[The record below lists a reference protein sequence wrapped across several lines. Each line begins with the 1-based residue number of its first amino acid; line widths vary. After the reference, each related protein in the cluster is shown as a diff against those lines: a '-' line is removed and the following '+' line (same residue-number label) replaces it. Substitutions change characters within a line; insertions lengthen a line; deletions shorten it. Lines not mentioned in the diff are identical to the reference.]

1 MINADDMQSWAYLL
15 APTFQFVN
23 TAGKPLTEG
32 YIEVYIAGTRN
43 KYYCASDF
51 NGTLHPFQIPLD
63 SLGANIVLADPDQA
77 YDVYVYNKYGSL
89 VMSRYHVSP
98 GMAGGSGVLS
108 ITITSE
114 DGTVSVNNDG
124 NGNFD
129 LSIQDTVD
137 RIDALEQAVSGL
149 SADSS
154 VGYAIAH
161 AYTVELDG
169 TFDLVNDA
177 VTGIGYTPNMDG
189 FRLKSGHVYQF
200 NFNALFE
207 NGAFDRNCSGKL
219 YLEGPNTIAQ
229 EWKFDLDD
237 SYYHSQSIN
246 GSTVLVTPNDLN
258 YYDVKLKLAWDV
270 DYPNKPNVDLNKISI
285 VDITTLLSTTVS
297 GIGGNYTGG
306 DGIFVND
313 ETYVISVDMDYI
325 NSHLNIDATEII
337 ASAVNLATAYTDAR
351 VTSVSGD
358 LVNLI
363 AEVSASIPTGI
374 EQVQSDWNEQDS
386 SSPAYIQHKPDLS
399 VYATNASLTAVSS
412 VLQSEIDAISGAI
425 PTDYVTHNEVSAV
438 SGNIIE
444 YVNSVS
450 GDLVE
455 TINNVSGDII
465 HTVESVSGDI
475 IETVNNVSG
484 DIIHTVETV
493 SGDIIETITTV
504 SGDIIETVN
513 NVSGDIIHTVESVS
527 GNLVEIIETATAN
540 IPEQVN
546 ADWEAV
552 SGKAEILNKPD
563 LSVYATHEEVSG
575 VSAVLNERI
584 NNVSGDLIETIT
596 TVSGDIIN
604 TVETVSAVLEGDI
617 VSAIQVATGAI
628 PEQVNSDWN
637 AVSGKAEILNKPD
650 LSIYATHDELVDA
663 VTAVSSMIPDDYVT
677 HSEVSAV
684 SANLVNYV
692 NSVSGDI
699 TNYVD
704 ESIVSAI
711 NVATGS
717 FEQVQS
723 DWTEDDTNDPAYIQN
738 KPNEIEIVA
747 GQNIGIF
754 SDASTITIA
763 ASATDLSDY
772 ATHSEIS
779 SVSGTLNT
787 AIANKK
793 DKQTAYSSSGSNTKT
808 ITNVSQNANGEI
820 SVTYSNISYPQQTP
834 SVEIVSPSGTLNISS
849 STSGNTKTFSID
861 VAPTS
866 GIEYGQFYATN
877 ITGAATMARTKGNI
891 DITNDGKIKLKQG
904 QSYHVTVRGR
914 YNQSVLKDNY
924 SYASY
929 IEYVTNNS
937 ININVDESRS
947 GSQYFELSYDLF
959 KLNSDTDYY
968 VFFTLDDATV
978 NDLFIDIH
986 SLANVGS
993 NGSSGGSSPEY
1004 DAGYGIQI
1012 LNNVISV
1019 SGIAPQVQSDWNQ
1032 TNTSSVDYIKNKP
1045 EEYGLLA
1052 GDNISITASGNNFI
1066 ISSTASAATGIDYQA
1081 GYGIDITG
1089 DTISVVSSIIPDAQI
1104 NSDWTA
1110 TSGKAEILNKPNESE
1125 LIAGA
1130 GVSITA
1136 SGSNYI
1142 ISAVVTGSPVISGY
1156 VTEAELQTVSGNIV
1170 NQIPDVSNLATK
1182 TELATVS
1189 ASIPDISGLA
1199 TEAELQIVSAAI
1211 PDVSGFATVE
1221 LVSAVSGKLPT
1232 TELGKF
1238 TIHSNVSGG
1247 PIEVICP
1254 TDQGFP
1260 IATVILDNNAVSGTT
1275 GNGTS
1280 SVMIVYKSPGYDN
1293 DYYSTEGSAILHI
1306 PAAVS
1311 GLYSLQLV
1319 YAPNSNPAST
1329 NGPSFLNPQ
1338 YFYSGTS
1345 DYVLAAGDYDLNIIT
1360 NAVPQTPGG
1369 YGKYIT
1375 LQASGP
1381 APDLQALLNSSVSL
1395 AVRHPELGITV
1406 NLDRYKLG
1414 NTSTTTNTSGL
1425 TQAVVYTDPTTKKQ
1439 SVYLPSYAPNNWNLK
1454 TAVFL
1459 QYGSSSFG
1467 YSNADT
1473 SHDYIAYKYNSTTR
1487 NYEFAELVHTD
1498 YNAKKF
1504 TFARTYDG
1512 AIEYWIADCT
1522 NGYYSTVWSTETISC
1537 GSTYTAGTGIDITND
1552 VISVDDTVIT
1562 TGASGVS
1569 LPNAKFEIDTNGQA
1583 YKVVS
1588 TSTESSYGSWN
1599 GDGSF
1604 AYGNGYS
1611 LPTRNA
1617 DGYGTLK
1624 AGTYRFTLA
1633 EEMNS
1638 IKVYVSG
1645 NTAAAYNGMVI
1656 PATNHVA
1663 DLIITEDLTFIPYS
1677 QGYDWITI
1685 NGYSNSD
1692 GTGTTYPGLWSNNS
1706 SAVYISP
1713 VVKEEYITE
1722 TALTEAI
1729 SAVTGAVVY
1738 QAGDYIGITDD
1749 TISVTGI
1756 TDLVAGDNIT
1766 ITASGSSAIISATGG
1781 GEGDVTRAEL
1791 ASVSGTLETEI
1802 QVVSAA
1808 LDSADIP
1815 TGVSGLVA
1823 GDNISLT
1830 ASGSNYVI
1838 SCTVTGDVT
1847 RAELVS
1853 VSGVLESQ
1861 IQTVSAAIPTLADL
1875 NTQGITD
1882 IQVVQ
1887 TLPAAPVS
1895 TVLYLI
1901 PET

>member
-1 MINADDMQSWAYLL
+1 MVTSDNMQQWAYLL
-15 APTFQFVN
+15 SPTFQFVN
-23 TAGKPLTEG
+23 SAGKPLTEG

-63 SLGANIVLADPDQA
+63 SLGANIVLSDPDQA

-108 ITITSE
+108 ITIGSE
-114 DGTVSVNNDG
+114 DGTVSVTNDG

-337 ASAVNLATAYTDAR
+337 ASAVNIATAYTDAR

-386 SSPAYIQHKPDLS
+386 SSPAYINNKPDLTI
-399 VYATNASLTAVSS
+399 YATNASVSAVSS
-412 VLQSEIDAISGAI
+412 VLQSEIEAISGAI
-425 PTDYVTHNEVSAV
+425 PTDYVTHDEVSAV

-465 HTVESVSGDI
+465 NTVESVSGDI

-527 GNLVEIIETATAN
+527 GDLVEIIETATAN

-584 NNVSGDLIETIT
+584 NNVSGDIIETIT

-604 TVETVSAVLEGDI
+604 TVETVSAVLEGEI

-628 PEQVNSDWN
+628 PEQVNADWN

-663 VTAVSSMIPDDYVT
+663 VTAVSSMIPTDYVT
-677 HSEVSAV
+677 HNEVSAV

-738 KPNEIEIVA
+738 KPNEIELIA

-754 SDASTITIA
+754 SNDTTITIA

-772 ATHSEIS
+772 ATHSEVS
-779 SVSGTLNT
+779 AVSGSIVNQ
-787 AIANKK
+787 IP
-793 DKQTAYSSSGSNTKT
+793 DISGLATRTEVN
-808 ITNVSQNANGEI
+808 NVSGVLETEIQIVSAAIGEQVPNVSI
-820 SVTYSNISYPQQTP
+820 Q
-834 SVEIVSPSGTLNISS
+834 SPSGTLVV
-849 STSGNTKTFSID
+849 TETVSGNNKIYSID

-924 SYASY
+924 GYASY

-937 ININVDESRS
+937 ININVDESRN

-1052 GDNISITASGNNFI
+1052 GDNISITASGTNFI
-1066 ISSTASAATGIDYQA
+1066 ISSTASSVEPIDYQA

-1089 DTISVVSSIIPDAQI
+1089 DTISVDASIIPSTSAYATHTEVY
-1104 NSDWTA
+1104 NATVTA
-1110 TSGKAEILNKPNESE
+1110 IQSVT
-1125 LIAGA
+1125 
-1130 GVSITA
+1130 SIT
-1136 SGSNYI
+1136 
-1142 ISAVVTGSPVISGY
+1142 PVISGY
-1156 VTEAELQTVSGNIV
+1156 VTEAELQTVSGSLHTEIV
-1170 NQIPDVSNLATK
+1170 NVSAAIPTGFNQVQSDWNQTIVSAVDYIKNKPEEAGLIAGDNISITASGNNFVVNATVPDVSNLATK

-1189 ASIPDISGLA
+1189 AQIPDISGLA
-1199 TEAELQIVSAAI
+1199 TNADLQIVSAAI
-1211 PDVSGFATVE
+1211 PDVSNLATKTEVQAVE
-1221 LVSAVSGKLPT
+1221 TNVQIVSAAIPTLPTEEEVEFEELDLSDYALASAIPDVSNLATKSELQTVSAAIPDVSQYATHSEVNTVSG
-1232 TELGKF
+1232 
-1238 TIHSNVSGG
+1238 TIVALIPDVSSLASKS
-1247 PIEVICP
+1247 EV
-1254 TDQGFP
+1254 
-1260 IATVILDNNAVSGTT
+1260 NAVSGTLQTEIVAISGAMVDVPT
-1275 GNGTS
+1275 G
-1280 SVMIVYKSPGYDN
+1280 
-1293 DYYSTEGSAILHI
+1293 
-1306 PAAVS
+1306 VS
-1311 GLYSLQLV
+1311 GV
-1319 YAPNSNPAST
+1319 
-1329 NGPSFLNPQ
+1329 
-1338 YFYSGTS
+1338 
-1345 DYVLAAGDYDLNIIT
+1345 
-1360 NAVPQTPGG
+1360 
-1369 YGKYIT
+1369 
-1375 LQASGP
+1375 
-1381 APDLQALLNSSVSL
+1381 
-1395 AVRHPELGITV
+1395 
-1406 NLDRYKLG
+1406 
-1414 NTSTTTNTSGL
+1414 
-1425 TQAVVYTDPTTKKQ
+1425 
-1439 SVYLPSYAPNNWNLK
+1439 
-1454 TAVFL
+1454 
-1459 QYGSSSFG
+1459 
-1467 YSNADT
+1467 
-1473 SHDYIAYKYNSTTR
+1473 
-1487 NYEFAELVHTD
+1487 
-1498 YNAKKF
+1498 
-1504 TFARTYDG
+1504 
-1512 AIEYWIADCT
+1512 
-1522 NGYYSTVWSTETISC
+1522 
-1537 GSTYTAGTGIDITND
+1537 
-1552 VISVDDTVIT
+1552 
-1562 TGASGVS
+1562 
-1569 LPNAKFEIDTNGQA
+1569 
-1583 YKVVS
+1583 
-1588 TSTESSYGSWN
+1588 
-1599 GDGSF
+1599 
-1604 AYGNGYS
+1604 
-1611 LPTRNA
+1611 
-1617 DGYGTLK
+1617 
-1624 AGTYRFTLA
+1624 
-1633 EEMNS
+1633 
-1638 IKVYVSG
+1638 
-1645 NTAAAYNGMVI
+1645 
-1656 PATNHVA
+1656 
-1663 DLIITEDLTFIPYS
+1663 
-1677 QGYDWITI
+1677 
-1685 NGYSNSD
+1685 
-1692 GTGTTYPGLWSNNS
+1692 
-1706 SAVYISP
+1706 
-1713 VVKEEYITE
+1713 
-1722 TALTEAI
+1722 
-1729 SAVTGAVVY
+1729 
-1738 QAGDYIGITDD
+1738 
-1749 TISVTGI
+1749 
-1756 TDLVAGDNIT
+1756 VAGQGIA
-1766 ITASGSSAIISATGG
+1766 ITASGSDYVISCTVTGG
-1781 GEGDVTRAEL
+1781 GAGDVTRAEL
-1791 ASVSGTLETEI
+1791 ISVSGTLEAEIQVVSAAIPDTSNLATKSELQTVSASIPDVSNLATKIEVSTASGTLNTKIDNVSAAIPTLPSEEEVEFEELDLSDYALASAIPDVSNLATKSEVNTVSGILETEI
-1802 QVVSAA
+1802 QTVSAA

-1823 GDNISLT
+1823 GENITIT

-1838 SCTVTGDVT
+1838 SGQADGGSTYSAGDYIGITNNTISVTGITDVI
-1847 RAELVS
+1847 AGNCVS
-1853 VSGVLESQ
+1853 ITSSGN
-1861 IQTVSAAIPTLADL
+1861 SAVIDWTTTA
-1875 NTQGITD
+1875 GITD
-1882 IQVVQ
+1882 IQMVNS
-1887 TLPAAPVS
+1887 LPASPVS

-1901 PET
+1901 PEV

>member
-15 APTFQFVN
+15 APTFQFIN
-23 TAGKPLTEG
+23 SAGKPLTEG
-32 YIEVYIAGTRN
+32 WLEVYIAGTRD

-63 SLGANIVLADPDQA
+63 SLGANIVLADPNQA

-89 VMSRYHVSP
+89 IMSRYHVSP
-98 GMAGGSGVLS
+98 GMAGGSGVLN

-137 RIDALEQAVSGL
+137 RIEVLEQTVSGL
-149 SADSS
+149 SANSS

-169 TFDLVNDA
+169 SFDLISDA

-246 GSTVLVTPNDLN
+246 GSTVLVTPKDLN

-297 GIGGNYTGG
+297 GVGGNYTGG

-325 NSHLNIDATEII
+325 NSHLNIDASEII
-337 ASAVNLATAYTDAR
+337 ASAVNIATAYTDAR
-351 VTSVSGD
+351 VTTVSGD

-363 AEVSASIPTGI
+363 AEVSASIPTGTVT
-374 EQVQSDWNEQDS
+374 QVQSDWTEQDS

-399 VYATNASLTAVSS
+399 VYATNASLSAVSS

-465 HTVESVSGDI
+465 HTVESVSGD
-475 IETVNNVSG
+475 
-484 DIIHTVETV
+484 
-493 SGDIIETITTV
+493 
-504 SGDIIETVN
+504 
-513 NVSGDIIHTVESVS
+513 
-527 GNLVEIIETATAN
+527 LVEIIETATAN

-628 PEQVNSDWN
+628 PEQVNADWN

-663 VTAVSSMIPDDYVT
+663 VTAVSSMIPTDYVT
-677 HSEVSAV
+677 HNEVSAV

-723 DWTEDDTNDPAYIQN
+723 DWTEDDTNDPSYIQN

-754 SDASTITIA
+754 SDATTITIA

-772 ATHSEIS
+772 ATHSEVSAVSASIVNQIPDIS
-779 SVSGTLNT
+779 GLATRTEVNTVSGVLESEIQAVSAAIGEQVPNVSIQSTSGTLVINET
-787 AIANKK
+787 
-793 DKQTAYSSSGSNTKT
+793 
-808 ITNVSQNANGEI
+808 V
-820 SVTYSNISYPQQTP
+820 
-834 SVEIVSPSGTLNISS
+834 
-849 STSGNTKTFSID
+849 SGNNKIYSID

-877 ITGAATMARTKGNI
+877 ITGAATMSRTKGNI

-924 SYASY
+924 GYASY

-937 ININVDESRS
+937 ININVDESRN

-978 NDLFIDIH
+978 NDLFIDVH
-986 SLANVGS
+986 SLANVGG

-1019 SGIAPQVQSDWNQ
+1019 SGIAPQIQSDWNQ
-1032 TNTSSVDYIKNKP
+1032 TNISSVDYIKNKP

-1052 GDNISITASGNNFI
+1052 GDNISITASGNNFV
-1066 ISSTASAATGIDYQA
+1066 ISSTASASSGTNYQA

-1089 DTISVVSSIIPDAQI
+1089 DIISVDASIIPSTSAYATHTEVNNVSAAIIAQI
-1104 NSDWTA
+1104 PEQQVNSDWTA
-1110 TSGKAEILNKPNESE
+1110 TSGVAEILNKPNESE

-1156 VTEAELQTVSGNIV
+1156 VTEAELETVSGNIV

-1182 TELATVS
+1182 QEVATVS
-1189 ASIPDISGLA
+1189 GMIPDISGLA
-1199 TEAELQIVSAAI
+1199 TNADLQIVSAAI
-1211 PDVSGFATVE
+1211 PDVSNFATKTEVSNVE
-1221 LVSAVSGKLPT
+1221 ADVQIVSAAIPTLPTEEEVEFEELDLSNYALASAIPDVSQYATHSEVNTVSG
-1232 TELGKF
+1232 
-1238 TIHSNVSGG
+1238 TIVDLIPDVSSLASKS
-1247 PIEVICP
+1247 EV
-1254 TDQGFP
+1254 
-1260 IATVILDNNAVSGTT
+1260 NAVSGTLQTEIVAISGAMVDVPT
-1275 GNGTS
+1275 GVSGVVAGQGIAITASGSDYVISCTVTGGGSGDVTRAELVAVSGNLETEIQVVSAAIPDTTDMATKTWVGNQGYLTSIPSTYVTDTELNG
-1280 SVMIVYKSPGYDN
+1280 
-1293 DYYSTEGSAILHI
+1293 
-1306 PAAVS
+1306 AVS
-1311 GLYSLQLV
+1311 GLATKTEVQTVSAAIPDVSSLATKVELSTASGTLNTKIDNVSAAIPTLPSEEEVEFEELDLSDYALV
-1319 YAPNSNPAST
+1319 SAVPTVQINSN
-1329 NGPSFLNPQ
+1329 NQ
-1338 YFYSGTS
+1338 VTS
-1345 DYVLAAGDYDLNIIT
+1345 INNYPLA
-1360 NAVPQTPGG
+1360 GG
-1369 YGKYIT
+1369 G
-1375 LQASGP
+1375 G
-1381 APDLQALLNSSVSL
+1381 
-1395 AVRHPELGITV
+1395 
-1406 NLDRYKLG
+1406 
-1414 NTSTTTNTSGL
+1414 
-1425 TQAVVYTDPTTKKQ
+1425 
-1439 SVYLPSYAPNNWNLK
+1439 
-1454 TAVFL
+1454 
-1459 QYGSSSFG
+1459 GSS
-1467 YSNADT
+1467 YS
-1473 SHDYIAYKYNSTTR
+1473 
-1487 NYEFAELVHTD
+1487 
-1498 YNAKKF
+1498 
-1504 TFARTYDG
+1504 
-1512 AIEYWIADCT
+1512 
-1522 NGYYSTVWSTETISC
+1522 
-1537 GSTYTAGTGIDITND
+1537 AGTGIDITNN
-1552 VISVDDTVIT
+1552 VISIDNTVALKSEVQTVSAAIPT
-1562 TGASGVS
+1562 LPSEEEIEFEEFDLSSVPTGVS
-1569 LPNAKFEIDTNGQA
+1569 G
-1583 YKVVS
+1583 
-1588 TSTESSYGSWN
+1588 
-1599 GDGSF
+1599 
-1604 AYGNGYS
+1604 
-1611 LPTRNA
+1611 
-1617 DGYGTLK
+1617 
-1624 AGTYRFTLA
+1624 
-1633 EEMNS
+1633 
-1638 IKVYVSG
+1638 
-1645 NTAAAYNGMVI
+1645 
-1656 PATNHVA
+1656 
-1663 DLIITEDLTFIPYS
+1663 
-1677 QGYDWITI
+1677 
-1685 NGYSNSD
+1685 
-1692 GTGTTYPGLWSNNS
+1692 
-1706 SAVYISP
+1706 
-1713 VVKEEYITE
+1713 
-1722 TALTEAI
+1722 
-1729 SAVTGAVVY
+1729 
-1738 QAGDYIGITDD
+1738 
-1749 TISVTGI
+1749 
-1756 TDLVAGDNIT
+1756 LVAGDNIT
-1766 ITASGSSAIISATGG
+1766 ITASGS
-1781 GEGDVTRAEL
+1781 
-1791 ASVSGTLETEI
+1791 
-1802 QVVSAA
+1802 
-1808 LDSADIP
+1808 
-1815 TGVSGLVA
+1815 
-1823 GDNISLT
+1823 
-1830 ASGSNYVI
+1830 NYVI
-1838 SCTVTGDVT
+1838 SGQAGGGSTYSAGDYIGITNNTISVTGITDVVAGNCISIT
-1847 RAELVS
+1847 S
-1853 VSGVLESQ
+1853 SGN
-1861 IQTVSAAIPTLADL
+1861 SAVIDW
-1875 NTQGITD
+1875 NTTAGITD
-1882 IQVVQ
+1882 IQMVNS
-1887 TLPAAPVS
+1887 LPASPVS

>member
-32 YIEVYIAGTRN
+32 WLEVYIAGTRD

-89 VMSRYHVSP
+89 IMSRYHVSP
-98 GMAGGSGVLS
+98 GMAGGSGVLN

-137 RIDALEQAVSGL
+137 RIEVLEQTVSGL
-149 SADSS
+149 SANSS

-169 TFDLVNDA
+169 SFDLISDA

-297 GIGGNYTGG
+297 GVGGNYTGG

-325 NSHLNIDATEII
+325 NSHLNIDASEII
-337 ASAVNLATAYTDAR
+337 ASAVNIATAYTDAR
-351 VTSVSGD
+351 VTTVSGD

-374 EQVQSDWNEQDS
+374 EQVQSDWTEQDS
-386 SSPAYIQHKPDLS
+386 SSPAYIQHKPDLT
-399 VYATNASLTAVSS
+399 VYAANASLTAVSS

-425 PTDYVTHNEVSAV
+425 PTDYVTHDEVSAV

-465 HTVESVSGDI
+465 NTVESVSGDI
-475 IETVNNVSG
+475 IET
-484 DIIHTVETV
+484 ITTV
-493 SGDIIETITTV
+493 SGDIIETINNV

-527 GNLVEIIETATAN
+527 GDLVEIIETATAN
-540 IPEQVN
+540 IPEQIN

-628 PEQVNSDWN
+628 PEQVNADWN

-677 HSEVSAV
+677 HNEVSAV

-754 SDASTITIA
+754 SDATTITIA
-763 ASATDLSDY
+763 ASATDLSGL
-772 ATHSEIS
+772 ATHSEVNT
-779 SVSGTLNT
+779 VSGVLESEIQAVSA
-787 AIANKK
+787 AIGE
-793 DKQTAYSSSGSNTKT
+793 QVP
-808 ITNVSQNANGEI
+808 NVSIQ
-820 SVTYSNISYPQQTP
+820 
-834 SVEIVSPSGTLNISS
+834 SPSGTLVVNE
-849 STSGNTKTFSID
+849 TVSGNNKIYSID

-891 DITNDGKIKLKQG
+891 DITNDGKIKLKKG

-924 SYASY
+924 AYASY

-978 NDLFIDIH
+978 NDLFIEVH
-986 SLANVGS
+986 SLANVGG

-1032 TNTSSVDYIKNKP
+1032 TNTGSVDYIKNKP

-1052 GDNISITASGNNFI
+1052 GDNISITASGNNFV
-1066 ISSTASAATGIDYQA
+1066 ISSTASAATGTNYQA

-1089 DTISVVSSIIPDAQI
+1089 DTISVDASIIPSTSAYATHTEVNNVSAAIIAQI
-1104 NSDWTA
+1104 PEQQVNSDWTA
-1110 TSGKAEILNKPNESE
+1110 TSGVAEILNKPNESE

-1142 ISAVVTGSPVISGY
+1142 ISAVVTGSPVLTGY
-1156 VTEAELQTVSGNIV
+1156 VTETELQTVSGNIV

-1182 TELATVS
+1182 QEVATVS
-1189 ASIPDISGLA
+1189 GMIPDISGLA
-1199 TEAELQIVSAAI
+1199 TNADLQIVSAAI
-1211 PDVSGFATVE
+1211 PDVSNLATKTEVQAVE
-1221 LVSAVSGKLPT
+1221 TDVQIVSAAIPTLPTEEEVEFEDVDLSEYALASAIPDVSNLATKSELQTVSASIPDVSQYATHSEVNTVSG
-1232 TELGKF
+1232 
-1238 TIHSNVSGG
+1238 TIVALIPDTSSLASKS
-1247 PIEVICP
+1247 EV
-1254 TDQGFP
+1254 
-1260 IATVILDNNAVSGTT
+1260 NAVSGTLQTEIVAISGAMVDVPT
-1275 GNGTS
+1275 GVSGVVAGQGISITAS
-1280 SVMIVYKSPGYDN
+1280 GS
-1293 DYYSTEGSAILHI
+1293 DYVISCTVTGGGAGDVTRAELV
-1306 PAAVS
+1306 AVS
-1311 GLYSLQLV
+1311 GNLETEIQVVS
-1319 YAPNSNPAST
+1319 AAIPNVSNLATKTELATVSGMIPDTST
-1329 NGPSFLNPQ
+1329 LATKVEVANA
-1338 YFYSGTS
+1338 SGTLNTKINNVS
-1345 DYVLAAGDYDLNIIT
+1345 AAI
-1360 NAVPQTPGG
+1360 
-1369 YGKYIT
+1369 
-1375 LQASGP
+1375 
-1381 APDLQALLNSSVSL
+1381 
-1395 AVRHPELGITV
+1395 
-1406 NLDRYKLG
+1406 
-1414 NTSTTTNTSGL
+1414 
-1425 TQAVVYTDPTTKKQ
+1425 PT
-1439 SVYLPSYAPNNWNLK
+1439 LPSEEE
-1454 TAVFL
+1454 VEFEE
-1459 QYGSSSFG
+1459 FDI
-1467 YSNADT
+1467 SNIPT
-1473 SHDYIAYKYNSTTR
+1473 
-1487 NYEFAELVHTD
+1487 
-1498 YNAKKF
+1498 
-1504 TFARTYDG
+1504 
-1512 AIEYWIADCT
+1512 
-1522 NGYYSTVWSTETISC
+1522 
-1537 GSTYTAGTGIDITND
+1537 
-1552 VISVDDTVIT
+1552 
-1562 TGASGVS
+1562 GVS
-1569 LPNAKFEIDTNGQA
+1569 G
-1583 YKVVS
+1583 
-1588 TSTESSYGSWN
+1588 
-1599 GDGSF
+1599 
-1604 AYGNGYS
+1604 
-1611 LPTRNA
+1611 
-1617 DGYGTLK
+1617 
-1624 AGTYRFTLA
+1624 
-1633 EEMNS
+1633 
-1638 IKVYVSG
+1638 
-1645 NTAAAYNGMVI
+1645 
-1656 PATNHVA
+1656 
-1663 DLIITEDLTFIPYS
+1663 
-1677 QGYDWITI
+1677 
-1685 NGYSNSD
+1685 
-1692 GTGTTYPGLWSNNS
+1692 
-1706 SAVYISP
+1706 
-1713 VVKEEYITE
+1713 
-1722 TALTEAI
+1722 
-1729 SAVTGAVVY
+1729 
-1738 QAGDYIGITDD
+1738 
-1749 TISVTGI
+1749 
-1756 TDLVAGDNIT
+1756 LVAGDNIT
-1766 ITASGSSAIISATGG
+1766 ITASGS
-1781 GEGDVTRAEL
+1781 
-1791 ASVSGTLETEI
+1791 
-1802 QVVSAA
+1802 
-1808 LDSADIP
+1808 
-1815 TGVSGLVA
+1815 
-1823 GDNISLT
+1823 
-1830 ASGSNYVI
+1830 NYVI
-1838 SCTVTGDVT
+1838 SGQAGGSTYSAGDYIGITNNTISVTGVTDVI
-1847 RAELVS
+1847 AGNCVS
-1853 VSGVLESQ
+1853 ITSSGN
-1861 IQTVSAAIPTLADL
+1861 SAVIDW
-1875 NTQGITD
+1875 NTTAGITD
-1882 IQVVQ
+1882 IQMVNS
-1887 TLPAAPVS
+1887 LPASPVS

>member
-32 YIEVYIAGTRN
+32 WIEVYIAGTRD

-89 VMSRYHVSP
+89 IMSRYHVSP
-98 GMAGGSGVLS
+98 GMAGGSGVLN

-137 RIDALEQAVSGL
+137 RIDVLEQTVSGL
-149 SADSS
+149 SANSS

-169 TFDLVNDA
+169 SFDLISDA

-285 VDITTLLSTTVS
+285 VDITTILSTTVS
-297 GIGGNYTGG
+297 GVGGNYTGG

-325 NSHLNIDATEII
+325 NSHLNIDASEII
-337 ASAVNLATAYTDAR
+337 ASAVNIATAYTDAR

-363 AEVSASIPTGI
+363 AEVSASIPTAV

-386 SSPAYIQHKPDLS
+386 SSPAYINNKPDLS

-425 PTDYVTHNEVSAV
+425 PTDYVTHDEVSAV

-455 TINNVSGDII
+455 TI
-465 HTVESVSGDI
+465 
-475 IETVNNVSG
+475 NNVSG

-527 GNLVEIIETATAN
+527 GDLVEIIETATAN

-546 ADWEAV
+546 ADWDAV

-628 PEQVNSDWN
+628 PEQVNADWD

-663 VTAVSSMIPDDYVT
+663 VTAVSSMIPTDYVT
-677 HSEVSAV
+677 HNEVSAV

-723 DWTEDDTNDPAYIQN
+723 DWTEDDTNDPAYIKN

-754 SDASTITIA
+754 SDATTITIA

-772 ATHSEIS
+772 ATHSDVSAVSASIVNQIPDIS
-779 SVSGTLNT
+779 GLATRTEVNNVSGVLETEIQIVSA
-787 AIANKK
+787 AIGE
-793 DKQTAYSSSGSNTKT
+793 QVP
-808 ITNVSQNANGEI
+808 NVSIQ
-820 SVTYSNISYPQQTP
+820 
-834 SVEIVSPSGTLNISS
+834 SPSGTLVV
-849 STSGNTKTFSID
+849 TETVSGNNKIYSID
-861 VAPTS
+861 VAPTT

-891 DITNDGKIKLKQG
+891 DITNDGKIKLKKG
-904 QSYHVTVRGR
+904 QSYHITVRGR

-978 NDLFIDIH
+978 NDLFIDVH
-986 SLANVGS
+986 SLANVGG

-1066 ISSTASAATGIDYQA
+1066 ISSTASSVEPIDYQA

-1089 DTISVVSSIIPDAQI
+1089 DTISVDASIIPSTSAYATKQELVTVSGMIPDISGLATNADLQI
-1104 NSDWTA
+1104 VSAAIPDVSSFA
-1110 TSGKAEILNKPNESE
+1110 TKSE
-1125 LIAGA
+1125 VA
-1130 GVSITA
+1130 TA
-1136 SGSNYI
+1136 SGTLNTKI
-1142 ISAVVTGSPVISGY
+1142 DNVSAAIP
-1156 VTEAELQTVSGNIV
+1156 ELPSEEEVEFEELDLSDYALASA
-1170 NQIPDVSNLATK
+1170 IPDVSNLATK

-1211 PDVSGFATVE
+1211 PDTSNLATKSELQIVSAAIPDVSNFVTEPTVSAIVDAALVDVPSGVSGVVAGDGISITASGSNYVISCSVTGTGDVSRADLASVSGILESQIQTVSGAIPDTSNLATKTEVQAVETNVQIVSAAIPTLPDEEEVEFEEIDLSDYALASAIPDVSQFATHSEVNT
-1221 LVSAVSGKLPT
+1221 VSGAIVALIPDTSSLASK
-1232 TELGKF
+1232 
-1238 TIHSNVSGG
+1238 S
-1247 PIEVICP
+1247 EV
-1254 TDQGFP
+1254 
-1260 IATVILDNNAVSGTT
+1260 NAVSGTLQTEIGAISGAMVDVPT
-1275 GNGTS
+1275 G
-1280 SVMIVYKSPGYDN
+1280 
-1293 DYYSTEGSAILHI
+1293 
-1306 PAAVS
+1306 VS
-1311 GLYSLQLV
+1311 GV
-1319 YAPNSNPAST
+1319 VAGEGIAITAS
-1329 NGPSFLNPQ
+1329 G
-1338 YFYSGTS
+1338 S
-1345 DYVLAAGDYDLNIIT
+1345 DYIISCT
-1360 NAVPQTPGG
+1360 VTGG
-1369 YGKYIT
+1369 
-1375 LQASGP
+1375 
-1381 APDLQALLNSSVSL
+1381 
-1395 AVRHPELGITV
+1395 
-1406 NLDRYKLG
+1406 
-1414 NTSTTTNTSGL
+1414 
-1425 TQAVVYTDPTTKKQ
+1425 
-1439 SVYLPSYAPNNWNLK
+1439 
-1454 TAVFL
+1454 
-1459 QYGSSSFG
+1459 GSS
-1467 YSNADT
+1467 
-1473 SHDYIAYKYNSTTR
+1473 
-1487 NYEFAELVHTD
+1487 
-1498 YNAKKF
+1498 
-1504 TFARTYDG
+1504 
-1512 AIEYWIADCT
+1512 
-1522 NGYYSTVWSTETISC
+1522 
-1537 GSTYTAGTGIDITND
+1537 YT
-1552 VISVDDTVIT
+1552 
-1562 TGASGVS
+1562 
-1569 LPNAKFEIDTNGQA
+1569 
-1583 YKVVS
+1583 
-1588 TSTESSYGSWN
+1588 
-1599 GDGSF
+1599 
-1604 AYGNGYS
+1604 
-1611 LPTRNA
+1611 
-1617 DGYGTLK
+1617 
-1624 AGTYRFTLA
+1624 
-1633 EEMNS
+1633 
-1638 IKVYVSG
+1638 
-1645 NTAAAYNGMVI
+1645 
-1656 PATNHVA
+1656 
-1663 DLIITEDLTFIPYS
+1663 
-1677 QGYDWITI
+1677 
-1685 NGYSNSD
+1685 
-1692 GTGTTYPGLWSNNS
+1692 
-1706 SAVYISP
+1706 
-1713 VVKEEYITE
+1713 
-1722 TALTEAI
+1722 
-1729 SAVTGAVVY
+1729 
-1738 QAGDYIGITDD
+1738 AGDYISIDNN
-1749 TISVTGI
+1749 TISVTGLDNSNI
-1756 TDLVAGDNIT
+1756 FWVTNSSIQKDVYAAYQAGKQLIYTDSDKKQYLLGNVAGNYFYFYALYADIYTYPANVIYYV
-1766 ITASGSSAIISATGG
+1766 ITASSSSTSVVSVSSGTYSLQADWNETIQFKPSYIQNKPDLTTYATKTEVQTVSAT
-1781 GEGDVTRAEL
+1781 
-1791 ASVSGTLETEI
+1791 LESEI
-1802 QVVSAA
+1802 QTVSAV

-1823 GDNISLT
+1823 GENITIT

-1838 SCTVTGDVT
+1838 SGQAGGSIYSAGTGINITNDVISIDNTVALKSDIQV
-1847 RAELVS
+1847 
-1853 VSGVLESQ
+1853 VSGSSGIAVNDNVVSLDNPIGLVAGNNITITVSGTSAVISSQ
-1861 IQTVSAAIPTLADL
+1861 GGGGGSSYTAGTGIDITNDVISIDNTVALKSEVQTVSAAIPTLPTEEEVDFEEVDLSDYALASAIPTLADL

-1887 TLPAAPVS
+1887 TLPVSPVS
-1895 TVLYLI
+1895 SVLYLI

>member
-108 ITITSE
+108 ITIGSE
-114 DGTVSVNNDG
+114 DGTVSVTNDG

-137 RIDALEQAVSGL
+137 RIDALEEAVSGL
-149 SADSS
+149 STDST

-207 NGAFDRNCSGKL
+207 NGEFDRNCSGKL

-285 VDITTLLSTTVS
+285 VDITTILSTTVS

-337 ASAVNLATAYTDAR
+337 ASAVNIATAYTDAR

-386 SSPAYIQHKPDLS
+386 SSPAYINNKPDLTI
-399 VYATNASLTAVSS
+399 YATNASVSAVSS

-527 GNLVEIIETATAN
+527 GDLVEIIETATAN

-628 PEQVNSDWN
+628 PELPDEEEVEFE
-637 AVSGKAEILNKPD
+637 EID
-650 LSIYATHDELVDA
+650 LSDYALA
-663 VTAVSSMIPDDYVT
+663 SAIPTDYVT
-677 HSEVSAV
+677 HNEVSAV

-711 NVATGS
+711 NVATGAC
-717 FEQVQS
+717 EQVQS
-723 DWTEDDTNDPAYIQN
+723 DWTEDDSNDPAYIQN
-738 KPNEIEIVA
+738 KPNEIELIA
-747 GQNIGIF
+747 GQGIGIF
-754 SDASTITIA
+754 SNDTTITIA

-772 ATHSEIS
+772 ATHSEVNNVSGVLETEIQIVS
-779 SVSGTLNT
+779 AAIGEQVPNVSIQSTSGTL
-787 AIANKK
+787 
-793 DKQTAYSSSGSNTKT
+793 
-808 ITNVSQNANGEI
+808 V
-820 SVTYSNISYPQQTP
+820 VTET
-834 SVEIVSPSGTLNISS
+834 V
-849 STSGNTKTFSID
+849 SGNNKIYSID

-866 GIEYGQFYATN
+866 GIEYGQFYANN

-914 YNQSVLKDNY
+914 YNQTVLKDNY

-968 VFFTLDDATV
+968 VSFSLDDATV

-993 NGSSGGSSPEY
+993 NSSSGGSSPEY

-1052 GDNISITASGNNFI
+1052 GDNISITASGNNFV

-1089 DTISVVSSIIPDAQI
+1089 DTISVDTSIIPSTSAYATHEEVY
-1104 NSDWTA
+1104 NATVTA
-1110 TSGKAEILNKPNESE
+1110 IQSVT
-1125 LIAGA
+1125 
-1130 GVSITA
+1130 SITP
-1136 SGSNYI
+1136 
-1142 ISAVVTGSPVISGY
+1142 VVTGY
-1156 VTEAELQTVSGNIV
+1156 VTEAELQTVSGSLHTEIV
-1170 NQIPDVSNLATK
+1170 N
-1182 TELATVS
+1182 
-1189 ASIPDISGLA
+1189 
-1199 TEAELQIVSAAI
+1199 VSAAI
-1211 PDVSGFATVE
+1211 PTGFNQVQSDWEQTIVSAVDYIKNKPEEAGLIAGDNISITASGNNFVVNATVPDVSNFVTGPTVSAIVDE
-1221 LVSAVSGKLPT
+1221 ALVDVPSGVSGVVAGDGISITASGSNYVISCNVTGGGDVTRADLDAVSGKLPT

-1238 TIHSNVSGG
+1238 TIQNNVTGG
-1247 PIEVICP
+1247 PIAVICP

-1260 IATVILDNNAVSGTT
+1260 IETVILDNNQVSGSTGSGTT
-1275 GNGTS
+1275 
-1280 SVMIVYKSPGYDN
+1280 SVYIVYKSPGYDN
-1293 DYYSTEGSAILHI
+1293 DYYSEEGPAILHI
-1306 PAAVS
+1306 PEAVT
-1311 GLYSLQLV
+1311 GLAQIQIV
-1319 YAPNSNPAST
+1319 YAPNSNPVT
-1329 NGPSFLNPQ
+1329 YNGPAFTNPS
-1338 YFYSGTS
+1338 YIYGDSTGGR
-1345 DYVLAAGDYDLNIIT
+1345 YVLDAGDYDVNVIA
-1360 NAVPQTPGG
+1360 NQTPPNAG

-1375 LQASGP
+1375 LYASGP
-1381 APDLQALLNSSVSL
+1381 APDVQALLKSSFSL

-1406 NLDRYKLG
+1406 NLDRYALG
-1414 NTSTTTNTSGL
+1414 NSSTITNTSGR
-1425 TQAVVYTDPTTKKQ
+1425 TQADIYTDPTSKKQ
-1439 SVYLPSYAPNNWNLK
+1439 SVYLPNYMPSNWTPNSNIAQ
-1454 TAVFL
+1454 TF
-1459 QYGSSSFG
+1459 QYGNSYVSPSDSN
-1467 YSNADT
+1467 YST
-1473 SHDYIAYKYNSTTR
+1473 KLYKAYKYTSSPR
-1487 NYEFAELVHTD
+1487 RYQFAYLSDWD
-1498 YNAKKF
+1498 YANKLM
-1504 TFARTYDG
+1504 TFIAYDDSG
-1512 AIEYWIADCT
+1512 NAIEKW
-1522 NGYYSTVWSTETISC
+1522 TVDYTTYGSAVWTTEAISS
-1537 GSTYTAGTGIDITND
+1537 GSTYT
-1552 VISVDDTVIT
+1552 
-1562 TGASGVS
+1562 
-1569 LPNAKFEIDTNGQA
+1569 
-1583 YKVVS
+1583 
-1588 TSTESSYGSWN
+1588 
-1599 GDGSF
+1599 
-1604 AYGNGYS
+1604 
-1611 LPTRNA
+1611 
-1617 DGYGTLK
+1617 
-1624 AGTYRFTLA
+1624 
-1633 EEMNS
+1633 
-1638 IKVYVSG
+1638 
-1645 NTAAAYNGMVI
+1645 
-1656 PATNHVA
+1656 
-1663 DLIITEDLTFIPYS
+1663 
-1677 QGYDWITI
+1677 
-1685 NGYSNSD
+1685 
-1692 GTGTTYPGLWSNNS
+1692 
-1706 SAVYISP
+1706 
-1713 VVKEEYITE
+1713 
-1722 TALTEAI
+1722 
-1729 SAVTGAVVY
+1729 
-1738 QAGDYIGITDD
+1738 AGDYIGITDD

-1766 ITASGSSAIISATGG
+1766 ITASGSSAIISVSGSIQSQVSGASGIAVNDNVISLDNPVGLVAGTNVSIEVTGSSAIISAVGG
-1781 GEGDVTRAEL
+1781 GSGDVTIEEL
-1791 ASVSGTLETEI
+1791 ASVSGTLEAQVQTVSSAIPTLPTEEEI
-1802 QVVSAA
+1802 EFAEVDLSDYALASAIPDVSNFVTGPTVSAIVDTA
-1808 LDSADIP
+1808 LVDVP
-1815 TGVSGLVA
+1815 TGVSGLV
-1823 GDNISLT
+1823 GGTNVSIT

-1838 SCTVTGDVT
+1838 DATVPDVSNLATKTEVTTGLGT
-1847 RAELVS
+1847 K
-1853 VSGVLESQ
+1853 Q
-1861 IQTVSAAIPTLADL
+1861 NTL
-1875 NTQGITD
+1875 TGITD
-1882 IQVVQ
+1882 VQVVQ
-1887 TLPAAPVS
+1887 ALPVSPVS

-1901 PET
+1901 PEV

>member
-32 YIEVYIAGTRN
+32 WIEVYIAGTRN

-89 VMSRYHVSP
+89 IMSRYHVSP

-161 AYTVELDG
+161 AYTVNLDG
-169 TFDLVNDA
+169 TFNLINDS
-177 VTGIGYTPNMDG
+177 VSGIGYTSNMDG
-189 FRLKSGHVYQF
+189 FRLKSGHIYQF

-207 NGAFDRNCSGKL
+207 NGAFDRTCSGKL
-219 YLEGPNTIAQ
+219 YLEGPDTIAQ

-237 SYYHSQSIN
+237 SYYHSQSFN
-246 GSTVLVTPNDLN
+246 GSTVLLTPRDLN
-258 YYDVKLKLAWDV
+258 YYDLKLKLAWDV
-270 DYPNKPNVDLNKISI
+270 DYPNKPNIDLNKISL
-285 VDITTLLSTTVS
+285 VDITTLISTTVS
-297 GIGGNYTGG
+297 GMGGDYTAG
-306 DGIFVND
+306 DGIYIND
-313 ETYVISVDMDYI
+313 ETNVISVDMDYI
-325 NSHLNIDATEII
+325 NSHLNIDATEIV
-337 ASAVNLATAYTDAR
+337 ASAVNIATAYTDAR
-351 VTSVSGD
+351 VTTVSGD

-363 AEVSASIPTGI
+363 AEVSASIPTGTVT
-374 EQVQSDWNEQDS
+374 QVQSDWNEQDS
-386 SSPAYIQHKPDLS
+386 SSPAYINNKPDLTI
-399 VYATNASLTAVSS
+399 YATNASVSAVSS

-425 PTDYVTHNEVSAV
+425 PTDYVTHDEVSAV

-504 SGDIIETVN
+504 SGDVIETVN

-527 GNLVEIIETATAN
+527 GDLVEIIETATAN

-563 LSVYATHEEVSG
+563 LSIYATHTEVSG

-663 VTAVSSMIPDDYVT
+663 VTAVSSMIPTDYVT
-677 HSEVSAV
+677 HNEVSAV

-692 NSVSGDI
+692 NTVSGDI

-723 DWTEDDTNDPAYIQN
+723 DWTEDDTTDPAYIQN
-738 KPNEIEIVA
+738 KPNEIELIA

-754 SDASTITIA
+754 STDSTITIA

-772 ATHSEIS
+772 ATNSEVSAVSAAIVNQIPDIS
-779 SVSGTLNT
+779 GLATRTEVNNVSGVLETEIQIVSA
-787 AIANKK
+787 AIGE
-793 DKQTAYSSSGSNTKT
+793 QVP
-808 ITNVSQNANGEI
+808 NVSIQ
-820 SVTYSNISYPQQTP
+820 
-834 SVEIVSPSGTLNISS
+834 SPSGSLVVTE
-849 STSGNTKTFSID
+849 TVSGNNKIYSID

-914 YNQSVLKDNY
+914 YNQTVLKDNY

-959 KLNSDTDYY
+959 KLNRDTDYY

-1032 TNTSSVDYIKNKP
+1032 TDTSSVDYIKNKP

-1052 GDNISITASGNNFI
+1052 GDNISITASGNNFV

-1142 ISAVVTGSPVISGY
+1142 ISAVVTGTPVLSGY

-1170 NQIPDVSNLATK
+1170 NQIPDVSNLASKSEVNAVSGTLQ
-1182 TELATVS
+1182 TEIVA
-1189 ASIPDISGLA
+1189 ISGAMVDVPTGVSGVVAGEGIAITASGSDYVISCTVTGGGAGDVTQADLA
-1199 TEAELQIVSAAI
+1199 AVSGTLETEIQIVSAAI

-1247 PIEVICP
+1247 PIDVIVP
-1254 TDQGFP
+1254 TDQAPDSVFYQIDSVSGNTYAP
-1260 IATVILDNNAVSGTT
+1260 STNNAVITYYYGETPADFNGSDDAILFTINDNISNLNNIAFFYTNSNTGMGGPYLSPTNITGESGVLQSGT
-1275 GNGTS
+1275 
-1280 SVMIVYKSPGYDN
+1280 YKVK
-1293 DYYSTEGSAILHI
+1293 A
-1306 PAAVS
+1306 
-1311 GLYSLQLV
+1311 
-1319 YAPNSNPAST
+1319 
-1329 NGPSFLNPQ
+1329 Q
-1338 YFYSGTS
+1338 YNQGVTY
-1345 DYVLAAGDYDLNIIT
+1345 
-1360 NAVPQTPGG
+1360 G
-1369 YGKYIT
+1369 YGKYLQIMLNWRNYASDPAQSLQWAQEALSKIT
-1375 LQASGP
+1375 FFGVVR
-1381 APDLQALLNSSVSL
+1381 PDPSL
-1395 AVRHPELGITV
+1395 GTTV
-1406 NLDRYKLG
+1406 NLDRYYLG
-1414 NTSTTTNTSGL
+1414 NTSTTTNTSNL
-1425 TQAVVYTDPTTKKQ
+1425 TQATIYTDPTSKKQ
-1439 SVYLPSYAPNNWNLK
+1439 SVYLPYSIPSNWKQDVNVLLPYGTTSNPNNALY
-1454 TAVFL
+1454 TY
-1459 QYGSSSFG
+1459 YG
-1467 YSNADT
+1467 
-1473 SHDYIAYKYNSTTR
+1473 AYKQESGTSNMQYAVCVDHNWTNKIMTFISFDKNGDAFEKWTYNWGTSPKTWTT
-1487 NYEFAELVHTD
+1487 EP
-1498 YNAKKF
+1498 
-1504 TFARTYDG
+1504 
-1512 AIEYWIADCT
+1512 
-1522 NGYYSTVWSTETISC
+1522 ISS
-1537 GSTYTAGTGIDITND
+1537 GSTYT
-1552 VISVDDTVIT
+1552 
-1562 TGASGVS
+1562 
-1569 LPNAKFEIDTNGQA
+1569 
-1583 YKVVS
+1583 
-1588 TSTESSYGSWN
+1588 
-1599 GDGSF
+1599 
-1604 AYGNGYS
+1604 
-1611 LPTRNA
+1611 
-1617 DGYGTLK
+1617 
-1624 AGTYRFTLA
+1624 
-1633 EEMNS
+1633 
-1638 IKVYVSG
+1638 
-1645 NTAAAYNGMVI
+1645 
-1656 PATNHVA
+1656 
-1663 DLIITEDLTFIPYS
+1663 
-1677 QGYDWITI
+1677 
-1685 NGYSNSD
+1685 
-1692 GTGTTYPGLWSNNS
+1692 
-1706 SAVYISP
+1706 
-1713 VVKEEYITE
+1713 
-1722 TALTEAI
+1722 
-1729 SAVTGAVVY
+1729 
-1738 QAGDYIGITDD
+1738 AGDYIGITDD

-1766 ITASGSSAIISATGG
+1766 ITASGSSAIISVSGAIQSQVSGASGIAVNDNVISLDNPIGLVAGTNVSIEVTGSSAIINATGG
-1781 GEGDVTRAEL
+1781 GSGDVTIEEL
-1791 ASVSGTLETEI
+1791 ATVSGTLETEI
-1802 QVVSAA
+1802 QTVSAA

-1815 TGVSGLVA
+1815 TGVSGLV
-1823 GDNISLT
+1823 GGTNVSIT

-1838 SCTVTGDVT
+1838 DATVPDVSNLAT
-1847 RAELVS
+1847 KTEVA
-1853 VSGVLESQ
+1853 
-1861 IQTVSAAIPTLADL
+1861 TVSAAIPTLADL

-1887 TLPAAPVS
+1887 TLPVSPVS